1 MTDRFTAACVQTNSG
16 TEIEPNL
23 EAAGDLVRRAWD
35 AGADLIALPET
46 VTAIVFGRER
56 TLERAK
62 PEDSHPGIP
71 FFADLAQET
80 GATLLV
86 GSMQVGL
93 PGGQQVANRS
103 FLFDPAGAITARY
116 DKMHMFDVDLAGG
129 ESYRESA
136 TYRPGEEAVIAPTPW
151 GGLGMTICYD
161 LRFAY
166 LYRALAQAGAVM
178 LSVPAAFTRQTG
190 RAHWHVLLRARA
202 IETGCFVIAPAQTGT
217 HDQGRETFGHSLI
230 VAPWGEVLADAGEE
244 VGVITAEIDLG
255 RVEEART
262 AVPALR
268 HDRQFAL
275 LDEGSLRIAGE

>member
-1 MTDRFTAACVQTNSG
+1 MTSHFTAACVQVNSG

-23 EAAGDLVRRAWD
+23 AAAGDLVRRARD
-35 AGADLIALPET
+35 RGADLIALPET
-46 VTAIVFGRER
+46 VTAIVFGRR
-56 TLERAK
+56 KTLERAR

-86 GSMQVGL
+86 GSMSVGL
-93 PGGQQVANRS
+93 PGGEQVANRS
-103 FLFDPAGAITARY
+103 FLFDPTGAIVARY

-136 TYRPGEEAVIAPTPW
+136 TYRPGEKAVLAPTPW

-166 LYRALAQAGAVM
+166 LYRALAQAGAEI
-178 LSVPAAFTRQTG
+178 LSVPAAFTRKTG

-230 VAPWGEVLADAGEE
+230 VAPWGEVLADAGED
-244 VGVITAEIDLG
+244 VGVVTADIDMG
-255 RVEEART
+255 RVAEARA
-262 AVPALR
+262 AVPALS
-268 HDRQFAL
+268 HDRPVAPPEAVAL
-275 LDEGSLRIAGE
+275 QMAGE